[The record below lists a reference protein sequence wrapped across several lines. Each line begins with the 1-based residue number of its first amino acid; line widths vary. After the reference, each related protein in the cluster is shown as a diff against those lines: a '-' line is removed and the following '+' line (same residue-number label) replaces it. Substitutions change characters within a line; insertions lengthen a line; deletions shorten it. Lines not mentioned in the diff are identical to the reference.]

1 MVLACNMDIN
11 ACFSAHYAEARDRFR
26 AAVPAKRGGLG
37 SIPNPNHGPRG
48 EELAI
53 DLGWFGAE
61 RASKVLVLVSATHGV
76 EGFCGSGAQ
85 LDWMLSGGS
94 ASLPADT
101 AVLLVHAI
109 NPHGFAWLRR
119 VTEEG
124 IDLNRNFF
132 PKVGELPPNPG
143 YEVLAEAFVPRD
155 FRPETLAAA
164 DAKIAMFR
172 ASNGSAAV
180 DHALSFGQH
189 TNPEGVYYG
198 GREAAWSM
206 RKLAKICADFRL
218 GERASVA
225 IIDYHTGLGPHGH
238 GEPIVGHRP
247 GESGQLRCRAWY
259 GDSLGEPLLGSSS
272 SIPIAGLTQYAWAR
286 EIGEDRLTFIALE
299 YGTYPLDQGQRA
311 LRDDHILHRSGL
323 PDWNDPH
330 CQRIKCALRKF
341 NYPDVRPWKEMV
353 LFRSR
358 QVIEQALAGLS
369 GALAGEY
376 SNLFAMARPVDS

>member
-1 MVLACNMDIN
+1 MNIN
-11 ACFSAHYAEARDRFR
+11 ACFSADYAEARGRFR
-26 AAVPAKRGGLG
+26 AAASAQGGRVA
-37 SIPNPNHGPRG
+37 SIANPSRGPRG

-53 DLGWFGAE
+53 DLGWFGRE
-61 RASKVLVLVSATHGV
+61 DASYVLVLVSATHGV

-85 LDWMLSGGS
+85 LDWMLSGGA

-124 IDLNRNFF
+124 VDLNRNFL
-132 PKVGELPPNPG
+132 PTGGELRPNPG
-143 YEVLAEAFVPRD
+143 YEVLADAFVPRD

-164 DAKIAMFR
+164 DAAIAAYR
-172 ASNGSAAV
+172 ARNGSAAV
-180 DHALSFGQH
+180 DYALIFGQH

-206 RKLAKICADFRL
+206 RMLAKICADFRL
-218 GERASVA
+218 ADRASVA

-247 GESGQLRCRAWY
+247 GASGQLRCRAWY

-286 EIGEDRLTFIALE
+286 EIGDDRLTFIALE

-311 LRDDHILHRSGL
+311 LRDDHILHRRGC
-323 PDWNDPH
+323 PDWNDPE
-330 CQRIKCALRKF
+330 CQRIKGALRKF

-353 LFRSR
+353 VFRSR
-358 QVIEQALAGLS
+358 QVIAQALAGLA
-369 GALAGEY
+369 GAPTGEY
-376 SNLFAMARPVDS
+376 SK

>member
-1 MVLACNMDIN
+1 MVLACEMDID
-11 ACFSAHYAEARDRFR
+11 ACFSADYAEARARFR
-26 AAVPAKRGGLG
+26 AAVTALG
-37 SIPNPNHGPRG
+37 TRLESIANPNPGPRG

-53 DLGWFGAE
+53 DLGWFGPE
-61 RASKVLVLVSATHGV
+61 DASKVLVLVSATHGV

-85 LDWMLSGGS
+85 LDWMRSGGS
-94 ASLPADT
+94 ASLPANT

-124 IDLNRNFF
+124 VDLNRNFF
-132 PKVGELPPNPG
+132 PAGGELPFNPG
-143 YEVLAEAFVPRD
+143 YEELANAFVPVD
-155 FRPETLAAA
+155 FHPETLAAA
-164 DAKIAMFR
+164 DAAIAEFKAR
-172 ASNGSAAV
+172 NGSAAL

-206 RKLAKICADFRL
+206 RMLAKICANFRL

-238 GEPIVGHRP
+238 GEPIIGHRP
-247 GESGQLRCRAWY
+247 GESGQLRGRAWY
-259 GDSLGEPLLGSSS
+259 GDSLGEPLLGRSS

-286 EIGEDRLTFIALE
+286 EIGDDRLTFIALE

-311 LRDDHILHRSGL
+311 LRDDHILHRRGL
-323 PDWNDPH
+323 PDWNDPE
-330 CQRIKCALRKF
+330 CQRIKGALRKF

-353 LFRSR
+353 VFRSR
-358 QVIEQALAGLS
+358 QVIAQALAGLS
-369 GALAGEY
+369 GAPAGEY
-376 SNLFAMARPVDS
+376 STCVARAG